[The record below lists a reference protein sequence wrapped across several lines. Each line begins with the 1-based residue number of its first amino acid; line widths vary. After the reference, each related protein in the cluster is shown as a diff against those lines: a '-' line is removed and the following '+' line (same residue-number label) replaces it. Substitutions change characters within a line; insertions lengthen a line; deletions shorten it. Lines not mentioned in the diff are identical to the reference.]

1 MARETF
7 EQRYPESRGPG
18 ADAPDGSV
26 TYGSTGR
33 PTVAISPA
41 RPAAE
46 RDADMAAARD
56 RARCDRCGEI
66 PDAVVLALRQALA
79 EAKAG
84 RPPR

>member
-7 EQRYPESRGPG
+7 EQRVPESLGPG
-18 ADAPDGSV
+18 TEVASGGV
-26 TYGSTGR
+26 TYGGTDR

-41 RPAAE
+41 RPAWE

-66 PDAVVLALRQALA
+66 PDALVLALRQALA
-79 EAKAG
+79 DAKAA
-84 RPPR
+84 RPPL